1 MLKVAIQTHATKINY
16 RKHFNVCFTAL
27 QTNKHPVVFYG
38 LNQSSGGSTI
48 QYLSALMFL
57 KQKYMKFDCSA

>member
-27 QTNKHPVVFYG
+27 QTNKHPVVFYE

-48 QYLSALMFL
+48 QYLSALMF
-57 KQKYMKFDCSA
+57 